1 MATIQIDG
9 KLLLR
14 PYELTDAS
22 ALFAAI
28 DRERSRLGLWLPWVA
43 STTRQEH
50 SLEFIRLSH
59 QQIQDQQALPLG
71 IFYDGELIGGVG
83 MHEWSHKTKLAQVG
97 YWISGGHEGKG
108 IVSAS
113 ISALLSYLFKGVGLN
128 KAEIRFVVAN
138 ARSASVAHRLGF
150 TTEGILRQATLR
162 NGMLEDLVVT
172 GMLKTEWLQRQQ

>member
-1 MATIQIDG
+1 LATIQIDG

-14 PYELTDAS
+14 PYEPADAA

-43 STTRQEH
+43 STMRQDH
-50 SLEFIRLSH
+50 SLEFIKLSH

-71 IFYDGELIGGVG
+71 MFYDGELVGGVG
-83 MHEWSHKTKLAQVG
+83 MHEWSHETKLAQVG
-97 YWISGGHEGKG
+97 YWISKGYEGRG
-108 IVSAS
+108 FVSAS
-113 ISALLSYLFKGVGLN
+113 ISALLTYLFKEVGLN
-128 KAEIRFVVAN
+128 KAEIRFAVAN
-138 ARSASVAHRLGF
+138 ARSASVAQRLGF
-150 TTEGILRQATLR
+150 TTEGIIRQAALR